1 MGKLEWIEKFWTNWS
16 QETKVNSVKNG
27 IWWQLEFNFGDPE
40 LNFDTK
46 KLKGK
51 KAPTAKTETK
61 VDPDQLSFNFEA
73 WEVKKPEDKLTI
85 TELDKD
91 PNQDELYKFDPETEN
106 YWDR

>member
-16 QETKVNSVKNG
+16 QGTKVNFVKNG
-27 IWWQLEFNFGDPE
+27 IWCQLEFNFGDTE
-40 LNFDTK
+40 LNFDSK
-46 KLKGK
+46 KSKCK
-51 KAPTAKTETK
+51 KVPTAKTETE

-73 WEVKKPEDKLTI
+73 WEVKKPEDKPTI